1 MLSNI
6 THEQIFSSKKPEDS
20 ASILAEDSNP
30 IDCSEKFCAL
40 GDSQHNSE
48 GKNDQ
53 KKAGPKCK
61 NSDRKRWKTM
71 KQTLNPDENDWT
83 NFLYGQESHIQ
94 LLSVNFNQ
102 NLGTKA
108 ASYRQNIND
117 FITDNSAS
125 KSPGENAFGH

>member
-6 THEQIFSSKKPEDS
+6 THEQIYSTNKPEDP
-20 ASILAEDSNP
+20 APILAEDSNP
-30 IDCSEKFCAL
+30 IDCSEEFCAL

-102 NLGTKA
+102 NLDTKA
-108 ASYRQNIND
+108 ASYRQNTND

-125 KSPGENAFGH
+125 KSPGDNAFGH